1 MGDQV
6 GRVSINVRIKV
17 VWTDGDKVGWTYEW
31 VFGRSAV
38 PDQTVGVF
46 AGGQLVIP
54 PAEFE
59 LEGDRITRVSTIKV
73 IPQSAGRFTHP

>member
-1 MGDQV
+1 MGEQV

-38 PDQTVGVF
+38 LDQTVGVF
-46 AGGQLVIP
+46 AGGQL
-54 PAEFE
+54 ESRSS
-59 LEGDRITRVSTIKV
+59 L
-73 IPQSAGRFTHP
+73 